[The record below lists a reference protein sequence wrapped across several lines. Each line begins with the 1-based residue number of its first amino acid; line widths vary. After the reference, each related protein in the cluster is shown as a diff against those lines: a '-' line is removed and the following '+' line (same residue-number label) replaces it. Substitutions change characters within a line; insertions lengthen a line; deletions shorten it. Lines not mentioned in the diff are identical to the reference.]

1 MDVNPIDV
9 QKALKGIEYP
19 AEVDE
24 LVRQAEIND
33 APEEVIE
40 ALQELAGSFDGPD
53 EVEASL
59 G

>member
-1 MDVNPIDV
+1 MDIDPIEV
-9 QKALKGIEYP
+9 EKALEGIEYP
-19 AEVDE
+19 AEISE
-24 LVRQAEIND
+24 LVRQAESNE

-53 EVEASL
+53 EVQAAL

>member
-1 MDVNPIDV
+1 VEVDPIEV
-9 QKALKGIEYP
+9 RKALRGLEYP
-19 AEVDE
+19 ADVDE
-24 LVRQAEIND
+24 VVRQAETND

-40 ALQELAGSFDGPD
+40 ALQELAGTFDGPD